1 MVGEG
6 RYLQLNTPMDRSEP
20 TAEEAERRKIDAAR
34 RDPAAFAPLYA
45 AYFDPIYRY
54 CYLRLQHREQ
64 AADAASQTF
73 LKALAGIGGFRSGSF
88 KGWLYAIARN
98 VTIDMQRSS
107 RPQVELE
114 HAELVRDP
122 AMSPEDSALQRDEQ
136 QRLWRALD
144 QLSDEQ
150 REVLELRLAGLTGQE
165 IAESTRRSLSATK
178 SLQFRALSRL
188 RTVLELDAS
197 GHPRSTT
204 NGASR

>member
-6 RYLQLNTPMDRSEP
+6 RYLQLNTPMDRSEL
-20 TAEEAERRKIDAAR
+20 TAEEAERRQIDAAR

-45 AYFDPIYRY
+45 TYFDPIHRY
-54 CYLRLQHREQ
+54 CYLRLHHREL

-73 LKALAGIGGFRSGSF
+73 LKALTGIGGFRSGSF
-88 KGWLYAIARN
+88 KSWLFAIARN
-98 VTIDMQRSS
+98 VTIDMQRAS

-122 AMSPEDSALQRDEQ
+122 AMSPEDSALQRDDQ

-144 QLSDEQ
+144 QLSAEQ
-150 REVLELRLAGLTGQE
+150 REVLELRLAGLTGQQ

-178 SLQFRALSRL
+178 SIQFRALSRL

-197 GHPRSTT
+197 GHPRST

>member
-1 MVGEG
+1 MVGDG
-6 RYLQLNTPMDRSEP
+6 RYLQLNTPMDRPEL
-20 TAEEAERRKIDAAR
+20 TAVEAEQRQIDAAR

-45 AYFDPIYRY
+45 AYFDPIHRY
-54 CYLRLQHREQ
+54 CYLRLHHREL

-88 KGWLYAIARN
+88 KSWLYAIARN
-98 VTIDMQRSS
+98 VTVDMQRAS

-122 AMSPEDSALQRDEQ
+122 TMSPEDSALQRDDQE
-136 QRLWRALD
+136 RLWRALD
-144 QLSDEQ
+144 QLSAEQ

-165 IAESTRRSLSATK
+165 IAEATRRSLSATK
-178 SLQFRALSRL
+178 SIQFRALSRL

-197 GHPRSTT
+197 GHPRSI